1 MERYLRRKRLGSV
14 MDEMGLRALIALAA
28 VMWFVRLWGLGMP
41 ALLAG
46 LALGLMGQMALT
58 RWRRRVVDRREQALR
73 CQLGGEMLLEDMLL
87 LPPRRA
93 HFQAAM
99 LLGQRYPLVMERVT
113 EDGMLCLSSGE
124 RLLVSCLRKAPGSEA
139 SPEDLLACQRASKTH
154 GARRC
159 VLCLTCKCSAA
170 ARAWAETS
178 AIPVRIISRE
188 TMLALAGQ
196 ANPAT
201 DAQLVSLGKRRN
213 RPGPGGSVL
222 RTILDRGKAGR
233 YMFYGT
239 AMVMLYLF
247 TGLKWYPLPGL
258 ALVLLAVTGRYL
270 DREKETL

>member
-1 MERYLRRKRLGSV
+1 MEQYLRRKRPGSV
-14 MDEMGLRALIALAA
+14 MDEIGLRLLIALGA
-28 VMWFVRLWGLGMP
+28 VMWFVWLWGLGMP

-73 CQLGGEMLLEDMLL
+73 KQLGGEMLLEDMLL

-93 HFQAAM
+93 HFQAAV
-99 LLGQRYPLVMERVT
+99 LLGQRYPLRMERVT
-113 EDGMLCLSSGE
+113 EEGMLCQSGGE
-124 RLLVSCLRKAPGSEA
+124 RLLVSCLLRPPACEA
-139 SPEDLLACQRASKTH
+139 SPEDLLACQRAARAH
-154 GARRC
+154 GAKRC

-188 TMLALAGQ
+188 TMLILAGQ

-201 DAQLVSLGKRRN
+201 DAQLVSLGKRKN
-213 RPGPGGSVL
+213 RPGSGGGVL

-239 AMVMLYLF
+239 AMVLLYVV
-247 TGLKWYPLPGL
+247 TGLKWYALPGL
-258 ALVLLAVTGRYL
+258 ALVLLAVTSRYL
-270 DREKETL
+270 AREPEEL